1 MPVNLKRV
9 EEIADAVL
17 YEGYMLYPYRPSS
30 LKNQQRFNF
39 GVLYPQSWC
48 ESQSASDSHSLQAEC
63 LLRASAQ
70 TQLTIKVRFL
80 QLRERLVQR
89 CGCSGIGDFVTRL
102 EVDDRVWQPWQ
113 EAEEQDFT
121 LNGIK
126 PASLEDRR
134 SMQFSLPASESVEA
148 LRKSSGEQIG
158 QVIRR
163 STAIAGS
170 LDVSVEKHTH
180 NIIKLRVLV
189 QNRSQFDMSGR
200 HLTRDAALAQSF
212 ICAHLILALDDGEF
226 ISLLEPPA
234 DLDDLARCCRNIGV
248 WPVLAGENTSVV
260 LASPIILYDYPQ
272 IASES
277 VGNLF
282 DATEIDEI
290 LSLRILT
297 LTEEERAEVRQSD
310 DRARLAL
317 ERTEQ
322 IPNDQFMKLHGVLR
336 GYALSERVPDE

>member
-1 MPVNLKRV
+1 M
-9 EEIADAVL
+9 
-17 YEGYMLYPYRPSS
+17 
-30 LKNQQRFNF
+30 
-39 GVLYPQSWC
+39 
-48 ESQSASDSHSLQAEC
+48 
-63 LLRASAQ
+63 
-70 TQLTIKVRFL
+70 
-80 QLRERLVQR
+80 
-89 CGCSGIGDFVTRL
+89 
-102 EVDDRVWQPWQ
+102 
-113 EAEEQDFT
+113 
-121 LNGIK
+121 
-126 PASLEDRR
+126 
-134 SMQFSLPASESVEA
+134 
-148 LRKSSGEQIG
+148 
-158 QVIRR
+158 
-163 STAIAGS
+163 
-170 LDVSVEKHTH
+170 
-180 NIIKLRVLV
+180 
-189 QNRSQFDMSGR
+189 
-200 HLTRDAALAQSF
+200 
-212 ICAHLILALDDGEF
+212 
-226 ISLLEPPA
+226 
-234 DLDDLARCCRNIGV
+234 DDLARCCRNIGV